1 MTVTFPAMSN
11 VNASAAGISN
21 VRSRIN
27 EIQRMLGV
35 QAALSGSP
43 GASTLGMN
51 GDQFSFRQALQQAG
65 SGTSSA
71 QNTALMQALGTTPVY
86 ASKPAEL
93 PPVTVSDAMRAV
105 GNGRLPDAMLT
116 PIGQGDHKL
125 AKPAADAFTRLMNA
139 ARRDGVS
146 IGVTDS
152 YRDYAGQVAVADKVG
167 LYGQGGLGAVPGTS
181 NHGWGLA
188 VDLDLDA
195 KAQGW
200 MRDNGWRYGFF
211 EDVAGEPWHW
221 TYRSAK

>member
-1 MTVTFPAMSN
+1 MSN
-11 VNASAAGISN
+11 ANASTVGMAN

-43 GASTLGMN
+43 GTSTLGMN
-51 GDQFSFRQALQQAG
+51 GDQFSFQQALQQAG
-65 SGTSSA
+65 SNSGSA
-71 QNTALMQALGTTPVY
+71 QNTALMTALGTTPVY
-86 ASKPAEL
+86 ASKPADL

-105 GNGRLPDAMLT
+105 GNGRLPDSMLT

-125 AKPAADAFTRLMNA
+125 ARPAADAFTRLMNA
-139 ARRDGVS
+139 ARRDGVT